1 MYLKRTFYGLV
12 ATLLVAPV
20 LAAPIT
26 VYKSLSCACC
36 EDWVA
41 HMQESGFDVE
51 VINGDNLTPIKKL
64 AGVSSEL
71 ASCHTGII
79 DGYVI
84 EGHVPAAD
92 VRQLLQQQPEVRGL
106 TIPGMP
112 QSAPGMDIPGSPYDV
127 LSFDIQGNTEVFNR
141 YPG

>member
-1 MYLKRTFYGLV
+1 MLKTSGYALLS
-12 ATLLVAPV
+12 TLLAAPV

-26 VYKSLSCACC
+26 VYKSLSCTCC
-36 EDWVA
+36 EDWVS
-41 HMQESGFDVE
+41 HMQESGFE
-51 VINGDNLTPIKKL
+51 VKVVNGDNLTPIKKL
-64 AGVSSEL
+64 AGVSAEL
-71 ASCHTGII
+71 ASCHTGLI
-79 DGYVI
+79 DGYVV

-92 VRQLLQQQPEVRGL
+92 VYQLLEQQPEVRGL

-127 LSFDIQGNTEVFNR
+127 LSFDAQGNTAVFNR

>member
-1 MYLKRTFYGLV
+1 MKLKHSLYGLM
-12 ATLLVAPV
+12 ATLLAAPA

-26 VYKSLSCACC
+26 VYKSLSCSCC
-36 EDWVA
+36 EDWMS
-41 HMQESGFDVE
+41 HMQASGFEVD

-64 AGVSSEL
+64 AGVSAEL

-84 EGHVPAAD
+84 EGHVPASD
-92 VRQLLQQQPEVRGL
+92 VRQLLKQQPEVRGL

-112 QSAPGMDIPGSPYDV
+112 QSAPGMDIPGSPYQV
-127 LSFDIQGNTEVFNR
+127 LSFVTQGNTAVVNR